1 MTHASQFGTRQS
13 WKPDLTSNRK
23 ADKTT
28 MLFAF
33 TPFIGSIYTPAL
45 SSAGGTQSGLQGTFF
60 LWADCRSPEARL
72 PPHPARAI
80 PTPADRRGARAPR
93 KGTCCETL
101 EHTSPSRPFP
111 AKISPTPRQRSLSPP
126 QGVLEKA
133 FELRVQ
139 VFSPEAARTKALPET
154 QNRDTEV

>member
-1 MTHASQFGTRQS
+1 MEQGRAGNRISLPTEKQTRQRCS
-13 WKPDLTSNRK
+13 LLS
-23 ADKTT
+23 
-28 MLFAF
+28 LHL
-33 TPFIGSIYTPAL
+33 SAL
-45 SSAGGTQSGLQGTFF
+45 STPQHCPQQVGHSRGSKGRTFF
-60 LWADCRSPEARL
+60 LWADCRSQEARL